1 MKNLYIITAKGP
13 SQEDYV
19 THVSLGYHG
28 SYERYEEM
36 AKRFEGARLFICGD
50 LGPHCT
56 DCAAPSD
63 VLCDYPVGEGKTCD
77 RPMCGDHA
85 NHVSTDTDYCRD
97 HFIMWQEYLASA
109 RGYDVLHNV
118 TPIPVEPVRDVPA
131 LLLSGRKKA
140 RLTIVPKDDGE
151 VE

>member
-1 MKNLYIITAKGP
+1 MALYITTAKGP
-13 SQEDYV
+13 SLEGYAE
-19 THVSLGYHG
+19 HVAFGYLG

-36 AKRFEGARLFICGD
+36 AERCEGMKVFLHGD

-63 VLCDYPVGEGKTCD
+63 VLCDYPVGDGKTCD

-85 NHVSTDTDYCRD
+85 YHVSTDTDYCRD
-97 HFIMWQEYLASA
+97 HFIMWQEYLASE

-118 TPIPVEPVRDVPA
+118 TPIPVEPVRDVPK
-131 LLLSGRKKA
+131 LLLSGRKKTK
-140 RLTIVPKDDGE
+140 LTVVPAHD
-151 VE
+151 